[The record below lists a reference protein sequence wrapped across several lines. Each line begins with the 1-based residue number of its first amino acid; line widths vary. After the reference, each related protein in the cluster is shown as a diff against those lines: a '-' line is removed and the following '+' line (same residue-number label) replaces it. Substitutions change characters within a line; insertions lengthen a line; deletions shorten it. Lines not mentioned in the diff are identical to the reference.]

1 MEWKKACTVL
11 VHKKGNNDDPANF
24 RPITLESVPLKVFTS
39 CLRDSVFSF
48 LNQNEFI
55 EAEIQKGFTPKVA
68 GVLEHTSMMAN
79 IIDKARKRQ
88 RSVVITLLDLKN
100 AFGEVHHNLIQK
112 VLLYH
117 HIPDKT
123 QALISSLY
131 DGFHTAVITDHYSTP
146 TIPVRRGALQGDCLS
161 PLLFN
166 MCFNTFIQFI
176 RQEKYKQLG
185 FSANNKLD
193 CLFQPLHWF
202 QFADDAAV
210 VTTNERENQLLLN
223 CFTKWCQWSNMVIRV
238 DKCLTFGIKKFSS
251 RSLQYEPKL
260 FVNNKTVPTVKSG
273 ESFKYLGRYFNFEMD
288 NKVHKEKLQSSLV
301 DMLTNI
307 DSLSILPKNKLLL
320 YQRYLLSKL
329 SWHLTVA
336 NLAKTWVIENL
347 DSITIRFI
355 RQWLDLPISATLSG
369 IILPC
374 NQFGLN
380 LQLPSVKFIQ
390 CQTVLRNALRS
401 SKSDNIKSLWKST
414 SCSMNVQYDSYKNT
428 KQVLKAVRQQHTE
441 KLQSQ
446 LTSQGFIIS
455 FLLEH
460 SMKSLNSLWS
470 SAQSKLPKN
479 IFNFSIRYLSNTLAN
494 RVNLYKWKL
503 SQSSDCSF
511 CLCPESLLHVVSGCK
526 SYLEEGRYTWRHNSA
541 LHFVASTLQSVRN
554 SSLYADLPGFL
565 SPCIITGD
573 QLRPDMLLSIG
584 KTILYMIELTVGFET
599 NLNSNAERKHEKY
612 HRLTRDLSSDFH
624 NIKFIN
630 LSVSA
635 LGIFGKSCEPF
646 IDMCKELEFDKHHI
660 DFIVRKLSTII
671 IRSTYYIFC
680 MRNKPWINPDLLI
693 Y

>member
-1 MEWKKACTVL
+1 
-11 VHKKGNNDDPANF
+11 
-24 RPITLESVPLKVFTS
+24 
-39 CLRDSVFSF
+39 
-48 LNQNEFI
+48 
-55 EAEIQKGFTPKVA
+55 
-68 GVLEHTSMMAN
+68 
-79 IIDKARKRQ
+79 
-88 RSVVITLLDLKN
+88 
-100 AFGEVHHNLIQK
+100 
-112 VLLYH
+112 
-117 HIPDKT
+117 
-123 QALISSLY
+123 
-131 DGFHTAVITDHYSTP
+131 
-146 TIPVRRGALQGDCLS
+146 
-161 PLLFN
+161 
-166 MCFNTFIQFI
+166 
-176 RQEKYKQLG
+176 
-185 FSANNKLD
+185 
-193 CLFQPLHWF
+193 
-202 QFADDAAV
+202 
-210 VTTNERENQLLLN
+210 
-223 CFTKWCQWSNMVIRV
+223 
-238 DKCLTFGIKKFSS
+238 
-251 RSLQYEPKL
+251 
-260 FVNNKTVPTVKSG
+260 
-273 ESFKYLGRYFNFEMD
+273 MD

-401 SKSDNIKSLWKST
+401 SKSDNIKSSWKST

-479 IFNFSIRYLSNTLAN
+479 IFNFSIRYLRNALAN
-494 RVNLYKWKL
+494 RVNLCKWKL
-503 SQSSDCSF
+503 SKSSDCSF

-541 LHFVASTLQSVRN
+541 LHFVASTLQIVRN

-584 KTILYMIELTVGFET
+584 KTTLYMIELTVGFET

-630 LSVSA
+630 LSLSA

-646 IDMCKELEFDKHHI
+646 IDTCKELEFDKQHT

-680 MRNKPWINPDLLI
+680 MRNKPWTNPDLI